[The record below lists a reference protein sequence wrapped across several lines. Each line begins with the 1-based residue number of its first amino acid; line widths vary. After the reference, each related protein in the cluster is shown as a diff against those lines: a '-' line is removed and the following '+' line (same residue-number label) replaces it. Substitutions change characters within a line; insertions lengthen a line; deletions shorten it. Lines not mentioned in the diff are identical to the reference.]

1 MNVLVAGG
9 AGYIGSHMCKRLAD
23 AGHTVVVLDD
33 LSTGHRE
40 AVQWG
45 ELIEASL
52 GDTAVVTETLRSR
65 RIDAVMHFAASSLV
79 GESVSDPYRYYANNV
94 CATLQL
100 LQAMKDVGVSQFVF
114 SSTAAVFGEPAGER
128 IDEDHARRPINPYG
142 NSKLAV
148 EMMLDDAARAYG
160 LRATA
165 LRYFNAA
172 GACDSRRIGEA
183 HEPETHLIPKLLRRA
198 AGEAIDV
205 QVFGADYATRDGTC
219 VRDYVHVCD
228 LADAHL
234 LALDHGRAQPGFHTF
249 NLGNGAG
256 YTVLEVLG
264 AVESVVGRAL
274 DVPRGPRRAGDP
286 ETLVASSRKAREQ
299 LGWQPRRADIRQ
311 IVADAWA
318 WHRQPA
324 Y

>member
-9 AGYIGSHMCKRLAD
+9 AGYIGSHMCKRLSE
-23 AGHTVVVLDD
+23 AGHTVVVLDN

-40 AVQWG
+40 AVHWG
-45 ELIEASL
+45 DLVEASL

-65 RIDAVMHFAASSLV
+65 RIDVVMHFAASSLV
-79 GESVSDPYRYYANNV
+79 GESVSDPYRYYENNV
-94 CATLQL
+94 SATLHL
-100 LQAMKDVGVSQFVF
+100 LQAMKDSGVSQFVF
-114 SSTAAVFGEPAGER
+114 SSTAAVFGEPER
-128 IDEDHARRPINPYG
+128 ELIDEAHACRPINPYG

-148 EMMLDDAARAYG
+148 EMMLEDAARAYG

-172 GACDSRRIGEA
+172 GACPSRRIGES
-183 HEPETHLIPKLLRRA
+183 HTPETHLIPKLLRRA
-198 AGEAIDV
+198 AGEAMDV
-205 QVFGADYATRDGTC
+205 QIFGTDYDTRDGTC

-234 LALDHGRAQPGFHTF
+234 LAIDYSRAHSGFHKF

-256 YTVLEVLG
+256 YTVFEVLA
-264 AVESVVGRAL
+264 AVEKVVGRPL
-274 DVPRGPRRAGDP
+274 DIPYAPRRPGDP
-286 ETLVASSRKAREQ
+286 ATLVASSARARE
-299 LGWQPRRADIRQ
+299 LLDWQPQRADIRH

-318 WHRQPA
+318 WHQQPA

>member
-9 AGYIGSHMCKRLAD
+9 AGYIGSHMCKRLSE
-23 AGHTVVVLDD
+23 AGHSVVVLDN

-40 AVQWG
+40 AVLWG
-45 ELIEASL
+45 ELVEASL
-52 GDTAVVTETLRSR
+52 GDTAVVVETLRR
-65 RIDAVMHFAASSLV
+65 FQIDVVMHFAASSLV

-114 SSTAAVFGEPAGER
+114 SSTAAVFGEPR
-128 IDEDHARRPINPYG
+128 SDLIDEEHECRPINPYG

-148 EMMLDDAARAYG
+148 ELMLDDAARAYG

-172 GACDSRRIGEA
+172 GACSSRRIGES
-183 HEPETHLIPKLLRRA
+183 HTPETHLIPKLLRRA
-198 AGEAIDV
+198 AGEIADV
-205 QVFGADYATRDGTC
+205 QIFGTDYATRDGTC
-219 VRDYVHVCD
+219 IRDYVHVCD

-234 LALDHGRAQPGFHTF
+234 LALEYGRQQPGFHKF

-256 YTVLEVLG
+256 YTVFEVLG
-264 AVESVVGRAL
+264 AAEAVVGRGL
-274 DVPRGPRRAGDP
+274 DIPLGPRRAGDP
-286 ETLVASSRKAREQ
+286 AVLVASSGKARDV
-299 LGWQPRRADIRQ
+299 LGWKPERADIQQ

-318 WHRQPA
+318 WHQQPA
-324 Y
+324 F